1 VENDYSEKHLIEHR
15 LNDKPLIGAAFQ
27 YLGEG

>member
-1 VENDYSEKHLIEHR
+1 VENGYSEKHFLEHR

-27 YLGEG
+27 YPGEG